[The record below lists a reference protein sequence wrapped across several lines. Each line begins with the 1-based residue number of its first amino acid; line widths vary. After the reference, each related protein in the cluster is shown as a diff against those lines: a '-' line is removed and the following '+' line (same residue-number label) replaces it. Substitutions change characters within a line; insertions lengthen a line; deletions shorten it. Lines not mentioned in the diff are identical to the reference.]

1 MTKTTSAVLEQVG
14 KINIKEFPIP
24 AVGPDEGLLKI
35 ERAGVCGTD
44 PKIYKGKMKVPKL
57 PLILGHEIVGVIEE
71 IGEAAAV
78 KYGVQKGD
86 RVVMEATVRCG
97 YCVNCIT
104 GKYKF
109 CENAKVYGIKASCD
123 APPYIWGAYGQRMY
137 IAPGSIVH
145 RISKDIP
152 AERAVLINAVI
163 ANGIDW
169 VRNAGDVHIGDTVVI
184 QGAGQQGLASVIAAK
199 ESGAGCIAVTGLSRD
214 SERLALAE
222 EFGADVCI
230 NVEREDAEKV
240 VADLTEGRMADVVVD
255 VTGDGRAI
263 QKSLDLVKKQGV
275 VVNAGITGADK
286 LTPLPLDKI
295 LFKEIRFQG
304 VYAKQT
310 DAILSAI
317 KLAESG
323 KYQFEK
329 MVTHVFP
336 LEDAEKAL
344 KTVGGETNEYPIKVI
359 LKP

>member
-1 MTKTTSAVLEQVG
+1 MAQTLSAVLEQAG
-14 KINIKEFPIP
+14 KIKIKAFPIP
-24 AVGPDEGLLKI
+24 SIGPDEGVLQI

-44 PKIYKGKMKVPKL
+44 PKIYKGMLKVPRL
-57 PLILGHEIVGVIEE
+57 PLILGHEIVGVIED
-71 IGEAAAV
+71 IGEKAAV

-97 YCVNCIT
+97 YCVYCIT

-109 CENAKVYGIKASCD
+109 CENARVYGIKASCD
-123 APPYIWGAYGQRMY
+123 DPPHLWGAYGQRMY

-169 VRNAGDVHIGDTVVI
+169 VRNAGQVHIGDTVVI
-184 QGAGQQGLASVIAAK
+184 QGVGQQGLAAVVAST
-199 ESGAGCIAVTGLSRD
+199 ESGAGRIVVTGLSRD
-214 SERLALAE
+214 SERLVLAR

-230 NVEREDAEKV
+230 NVDQEDAVKV
-240 VADLTEGRMADVVVD
+240 VADLTSGRMADVVVD
-255 VTGDGRAI
+255 VTGDGGAI
-263 QKSLDLVKKQGV
+263 QKSLDLVKKQGT
-275 VVNAGITGADK
+275 VVNAGVTGTNK

-310 DAILSAI
+310 DAIVAAI
-317 KLAESG
+317 RLAESG
-323 KYQFEK
+323 QYPFEK
-329 MVTHVFP
+329 MVSHVFR
-336 LEDAEKAL
+336 LEEAEEAL
-344 KTVGGETNEYPIKVI
+344 KTAGGETSEYPIKVI

>member
-24 AVGPDEGLLKI
+24 TIGPNEGLLKI

-44 PKIYKGKMKVPKL
+44 PKIYKGSMKVPKL
-57 PLILGHEIVGVIEE
+57 PLILGHEIVGVVEE
-71 IGEAAAV
+71 IGEEAAM

-123 APPYIWGAYGQRMY
+123 APPYIWGAYGRRIY

-145 RISKDIP
+145 RISKNIP
-152 AERAVLINAVI
+152 AERAVLINAII

-169 VRNAGDVHIGDTVVI
+169 VRNAGEVHIGDTIVI
-184 QGAGQQGLASVIAAK
+184 QGVGQQGLASVIAAK
-199 ESGAGCIAVTGLSRD
+199 ESGAGCIVVTGLTRD
-214 SERLALAE
+214 SERLVLAE

-230 NVEREDAEKV
+230 DVEKEDAVKV
-240 VADLTEGRMADVVVD
+240 LTDLTKGLMADVVVD

-263 QKSLDLVKKQGV
+263 QKSLDLVKKQGI

>member
-1 MTKTTSAVLEQVG
+1 MAKTTSAVLEQVG
-14 KINIKEFPIP
+14 KINIREFPVP
-24 AVGPDEGLLKI
+24 AVGSDEGLLRI

-44 PKIYKGKMKVPKL
+44 PKIFKGKMKVPKL

-71 IGEAAAV
+71 IGEEAAS
-78 KYGVQKGD
+78 KYGVQQGD

-97 YCVNCIT
+97 FCVNCIT

-109 CENAKVYGIKASCD
+109 CDNAKVYGIKTSCEE
-123 APPYIWGAYGQRMY
+123 PPHLWGAYGQLMY

-145 RISKDIP
+145 KISKDIP

-169 VRNAGDVHIGDTVVI
+169 VRNAGKVHIGDTVVI
-184 QGAGQQGLASVIAAK
+184 QGAGQQGLACVVAAK
-199 ESGAGCIAVTGLSRD
+199 EAGAGCIAVTGLARD
-214 SERLALAE
+214 SERLVLAK

-230 NVEREDAEKV
+230 NVEREDAV
-240 VADLTEGRMADVVVD
+240 NIITDLTKGLMADVVVD
-255 VTGDGRAI
+255 VTGNGRAI
-263 QKSLDLVKKQGV
+263 QNSLDLVRKQGV
-275 VVNAGITGADK
+275 VVNAGITGADT
-286 LTPLPLDKI
+286 LTPIPLDKI

-310 DAILSAI
+310 DAIISAI

-344 KTVGGETNEYPIKVI
+344 NTVAGETAEYPIKVI